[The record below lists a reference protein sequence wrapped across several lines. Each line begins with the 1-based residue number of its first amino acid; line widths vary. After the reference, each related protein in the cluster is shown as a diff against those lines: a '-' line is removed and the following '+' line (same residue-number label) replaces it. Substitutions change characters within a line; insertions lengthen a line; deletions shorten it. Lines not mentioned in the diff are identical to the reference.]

1 MLTHVQYTTPPTPP
15 PYPHTHT
22 NTGAGA
28 ALLTDES
35 VSASKEQAALWQL
48 SLQTLLTW
56 NSPSCY
62 HSSLFFLSS
71 LQGTFAGNPSP
82 LSRSLSLSFWLCLSQ
97 THITLTCRG
106 WGLKCQLSR
115 YGNKKWK
122 LKSSKR
128 TRGIQHR
135 MKSNLRWFKGWDQK
149 REAAAAMPVPG
160 LHFYLHTLTESSTIT
175 PEPSLKIWLAW
186 TQMIMAFTCNYPK
199 GGITQCM
206 GIMELGNG
214 TIAR

>member
-22 NTGAGA
+22 HTGAGA

-82 LSRSLSLSFWLCLSQ
+82 LSRSLSLSLSDCAWARLISLLHAGDGDWSANSQ
-97 THITLTCRG
+97 GMVTRNENSSHLKEHAVFSTEWKAICDGLRVGTRKGKQLQRCQCQDCISICTL
-106 WGLKCQLSR
+106 WQKVQQLPQSPV
-115 YGNKKWK
+115 
-122 LKSSKR
+122 SKY
-128 TRGIQHR
+128 
-135 MKSNLRWFKGWDQK
+135 D
-149 REAAAAMPVPG
+149 
-160 LHFYLHTLTESSTIT
+160 
-175 PEPSLKIWLAW
+175 
-186 TQMIMAFTCNYPK
+186 
-199 GGITQCM
+199 
-206 GIMELGNG
+206 
-214 TIAR
+214 